1 MIAKEYEPSEILVQ
15 SSFVKLPEKF
25 NVNEQVSS
33 FTMEI
38 KNCQN
43 KSKAKTK
50 HFLTRRVNFN
60 RKYSITGI
68 TDQNSRKRAGLAD
81 Q

>member
-38 KNCQN
+38 KNRQN

-50 HFLTRRVNFN
+50 HFLTRHVNFN

-68 TDQNSRKRAGLAD
+68 IDQNSRKRAGLAD